1 MLVWLKG
8 AAEGQATCRPGRER
22 VRRAAVRR
30 IEGSMAMDG
39 PQLAGA
45 RADLLPRGG
54 GLSVSGWTERRD
66 ARRGFPA
73 ALKVAPKAH

>member
-1 MLVWLKG
+1 MGGRELVWSKG
-8 AAEGQATCRPGRER
+8 EGEGQATCRQGRIR

-45 RADLLPRGG
+45 RADPLPLL
-54 GLSVSGWTERRD
+54 RD
-66 ARRGFPA
+66 GVWMDGA
-73 ALKVAPKAH
+73 